1 MSLLFG
7 GTFSKFADIQ
17 VRLHQHAGGP
27 LPVLAA
33 RLEQQMR
40 HPEFAARIPN
50 GLPYELKKLHYEV
63 ANSTISAPAMA
74 AITALVPPSQL
85 LFGTDFP
92 YVAMEK
98 TCRRSQRARLCA
110 RHVACHRPGQC
121 GASVP
126 AVQDLS

>member
-7 GTFSKFADIQ
+7 GTFSKFPDI
-17 VRLHQHAGGP
+17 RFIFTHAGGP

-40 HPEFAARIPN
+40 HPEIAARIPR
-50 GLPYELKKLHYEV
+50 GIPYELKKLYYEV
-63 ANSTISAPAMA
+63 ANSTVSAPAMA
-74 AITALVPPSQL
+74 ALTALAPPSQI

-98 TCRRSQRARLCA
+98 TVGGL
-110 RHVACHRPGQC
+110 
-121 GASVP
+121 GALDYSAP
-126 AVQDLS
+126 MLHAINRDNAENLFPRFKA